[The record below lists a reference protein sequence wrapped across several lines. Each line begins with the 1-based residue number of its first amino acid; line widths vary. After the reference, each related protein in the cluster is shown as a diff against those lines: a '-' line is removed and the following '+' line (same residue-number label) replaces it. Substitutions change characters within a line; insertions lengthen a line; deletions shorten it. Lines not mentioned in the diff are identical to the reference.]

1 MKSYQARSLVLTL
14 LIHGGILLLLMF
26 LYISSPIPP
35 WEEGLA
41 GGGGGGS
48 FVEFGELEFND
59 VPPMPEEAVPVTAA
73 QPEED
78 EEILTSDIEE
88 TVAITP
94 SPKKVDKAKEKKE
107 DKKNKTEQPV
117 IKQPEL
123 AKVEERKADP
133 RSLYPGKKSTGGAPN
148 GGQAGTGS
156 GGQGTGSGGGIGD
169 GKGSGS
175 GGGTG
180 TGSGGGNGP
189 GAGIG
194 FDLAGRDMRAK
205 PKVEDN
211 SQEQGKIVIDIVVD
225 KNGVVQRA
233 DGPSRGSTLSNSTL
247 VRKCKEASMKAR
259 FSPSPE
265 GVEEQRGTITYNFI
279 LR

>member
-14 LIHGGILLLLMF
+14 LIHGAILALLMF

-59 VPPMPEEAVPVTAA
+59 VPPVPQEVVKVTTPQEE
-73 QPEED
+73 EE
-78 EEILTSDIEE
+78 EEILTTDLEE
-88 TVAITP
+88 TVAVPPT
-94 SPKKVDKAKEKKE
+94 PKKTDKPKEKKVE
-107 DKKNKTEQPV
+107 KKLPEKTV

-123 AKVEERKADP
+123 AKVEERKPDP
-133 RSLYPGKKSTGGAPN
+133 RSLYPGKRNTGGAPG
-148 GGQAGTGS
+148 GGQSGNGS

-169 GKGSGS
+169 GTGSGS
-175 GGGTG
+175 GGGSG

-211 SQEQGKIVIDIVVD
+211 SQEQGRIVIEIIVD

-265 GVEEQRGTITYNFI
+265 GVEEQRGTISFNFI